1 MDTPHSYFDLKRR
14 RRRGGRRGKRTMETG
29 LREFFT
35 KFAQE
40 TDIWDKTGII
50 FIFYF
55 LFWHWLG

>member
-1 MDTPHSYFDLKRR
+1 
-14 RRRGGRRGKRTMETG
+14 METG